1 MKKLIALFLIFSLLL
16 TLSACGAG
24 AASGTADSATS
35 DASASSVA
43 PAAEEMPSP
52 VEEADISEVVETDN
66 SAEDSIAEEISQEP
80 AVVIE
85 YPLGEG
91 LTIDFWTEFDNNAFG
106 SAGLTSY
113 NELASVD
120 VIEEATGVRYH
131 YTEASFF
138 SASEQFNLMIASGD
152 WPDVLKASRYYS
164 GGLTQAYA
172 DDIIIDLSDLLPDNA
187 PDYYAAFLKK
197 DRATQDN
204 ITTNGMHLQLVSMF
218 NEYVNDGGAF
228 VRGDWLKDMGVSFPT
243 DFEGFKDLLYQ
254 VHDTYNCAY
263 TYPMDPGATMAG
275 AEAYYGSEL
284 FSLRTDSS
292 DIALYIDEG
301 KVVSGATSDGYRTYL
316 EDLID
321 MYADGIVNGEF
332 YVTELDRSS
341 TMGYIG
347 DGNIFIWNGRADSK
361 DIPLYYT
368 EDPDMEIV
376 PVSTYFPGPSG
387 EYDFMDEVLYA
398 STNDGLSI
406 TTACEDPA
414 MVLKFYNYF
423 FTEEGSMMTSYGIE
437 GVTYTIE
444 NGTPEYTDLV
454 VDNPD
459 GMNFNMALVIYG
471 VNGIVGITDSK
482 ARLAAYSDEVVEAIN
497 IFSNLEG
504 TSTLHTY
511 PNGASLTADQA
522 TSSSTKVSDV
532 VAYATE
538 QCLKYVIGSEALTD
552 ESWNAYVETCNS
564 MGLEDCVAVYQEAY
578 DNYMASSPE

>member
-1 MKKLIALFLIFSLLL
+1 MKKHIALFLTLALLL
-16 TLSACGAG
+16 AMTACGAEAAPAS
-24 AASGTADSATS
+24 AASA
-35 DASASSVA
+35 ASAVS
-43 PAAEEMPSP
+43 AAEESP
-52 VEEADISEVVETDN
+52 VPAEEPPEE
-66 SAEDSIAEEISQEP
+66 SAEAAAGSAEESAAEEIPEEP
-80 AVVIE
+80 AVVID

-120 VIEEATGVRYH
+120 DIEEATGVRYH

-164 GGLTQAYA
+164 GGLAQAFA

-218 NEYVNDGGAF
+218 NDYVNDGGAF
-228 VRGDWLKDMGVSFPT
+228 VRGDWLKDLGVSFPT
-243 DFEGFKDLLYQ
+243 DFEGFRDLLYQ
-254 VHDTYNCAY
+254 VHDTYGCSY

-275 AEAYYGSEL
+275 SEAYYGSEL

-292 DIALYIDEG
+292 DLALYIDEG
-301 KVVSGATSDGYRTYL
+301 NVVSGATSDGYRAYL

-361 DIPLYYT
+361 NIPLYYT

-376 PVSTYFPGPSG
+376 PVNTNFPGPSG
-387 EYDFMDEVLYA
+387 EYDFMDEVLFA
-398 STNDGLSI
+398 STNDGISI
-406 TTACEDPA
+406 TTACEDPE

-444 NGTPEYTDLV
+444 NGEPKYTDLLM
-454 VDNPD
+454 DNPD

-471 VNGIVGITDSK
+471 VNGLVGITDSK

-511 PNGASLTADQA
+511 PNGASLTAEQA
-522 TSSSTKVSDV
+522 TSISTKLSDV

-538 QCLKYVIGSEALTD
+538 QCLKFVIGSEPLTD
-552 ESWNAYVETCNS
+552 ESWNTYVDTCNA

-578 DNYMASSPE
+578 DSYMASSPE